1 MLKINNI
8 RGVIH
13 SLYVMPGATNSQIA
27 RLNGCS
33 RQSVRRLIS
42 KLASCHLEHPAAVQ
56 STNTDITRLLYP
68 SLQKKLGTKREPDY
82 TEIYKESLKKH
93 GKTITVQYLEYQAIN
108 PDTAYCKTQY
118 FYLVRKFLKKSH
130 LAMRQQHVA
139 GDVIFIDYAGTQV
152 CYVKSGKKIWLKV
165 FVACLGSSKKVFA
178 FATVGERTIDWIGG
192 MTGMFDD
199 IGGVTEVISIDNASA
214 LVARAG
220 LLPTLVKNIV
230 LFGVHYGCIIDS
242 CRVAMPQDKALAE
255 LSVKFVK
262 QRILIPMNTNMTFHS
277 IDEVNEHLVNEVEKL
292 NNLPFQKI
300 NTTRNKLFNEI
311 EKSALKPLPATRF
324 EAICDFKKLKVPPT
338 YHLLIDQH
346 EYSVPYTLAQEV
358 VEVIVTQSHA
368 KVEFDNKLVAEHQRS
383 DDIGGCTTLTEHMP
397 KQHQAEALK
406 TQDEY
411 LDWAENIGENA
422 ALYVQ
427 VQYSKTTNPK
437 SRAIGKQCQALMK
450 LCTKNGSAVFNKACD
465 YALRNKIN
473 PSEMALVISA
483 IDDLEPTEIPT
494 PLLTHRNIR
503 GKGCFG
509 GHYEH

>member
-1 MLKINNI
+1 MLRINTI

-13 SLYVMPGATNSQIA
+13 SLFVMPGATNSQIA

-56 STNTDITRLLYP
+56 STNTEITQLLYP
-68 SLQKKLGTKREPDY
+68 SLQSKVGTKREPDY
-82 TEIYKESLKKH
+82 TDIYKESLKKH

-139 GDVIFIDYAGTQV
+139 GEVTFIDYAGTKI
-152 CYVKSGKKIWLKV
+152 CYEKDGEKIWLKV
-165 FVACLGSSKKVFA
+165 FVACLGASKKLFA
-178 FATVGERTIDWIGG
+178 FATAGERTIDWLNG
-192 MTGMFDD
+192 MTRMFGYY
-199 IGGVTEVISIDNASA
+199 GGVSEVISIDNATA
-214 LVARAG
+214 LVAIPG
-220 LLPTLVKNIV
+220 LLPALVKNIA
-230 LFGVHYGCIIDS
+230 LFGTHYGCIIDS
-242 CRVAMPQDKALAE
+242 CRVGMPQDKALVE
-255 LSVKFVK
+255 LGVKFAK

-277 IDEVNEHLVNEVEKL
+277 IEEVNEHLANEVEKL

-300 NTTRNKLFNEI
+300 NTTRNKLFDEI
-311 EKSALKPLPATRF
+311 EKPVLKPLPATRF
-324 EAICDFKKLKVPPT
+324 EAICEFKTLKVPPT
-338 YHLLIDQH
+338 YHLLIGQH

-358 VEVIVTQSHA
+358 VEVLVTQSHV
-368 KVEFDNKLVAEHQRS
+368 KVEFDNKLVAEHQRN

-397 KQHQAEALK
+397 AQHQAEALK

-411 LDWAENIGENA
+411 LDWAGNIGENA
-422 ALYVQ
+422 VLYVQ

-437 SRAIGKQCQALMK
+437 SRAIGKQCQSLVN
-450 LCTKNGSAVFNKACD
+450 LCAKSGSVIFNRACD
-465 YALRNKIN
+465 YALRHQIK
-473 PSEMALVISA
+473 PAEMPLVISA
-483 IDDLEPTEIPT
+483 IDDLEPSEIPT
-494 PLLTHRNIR
+494 PLLAHRNIR
-503 GKGCFG
+503 GKESFG